1 MNKVRTIALLAMV
14 VLVAGLA
21 QAKQLA
27 VVVDKE
33 NKTDDVTT
41 RELANILNGK
51 TKTWTDG
58 RPIKIVMRDPSS
70 QDAELVFRRL
80 LNITPDQVR
89 AFIQAHP
96 GLIVVANS
104 DAEVLH
110 LVSVVRGAIGFVDLY
125 SLTKDVKI
133 IKIDKKLPFDLD
145 YLLKGDD

>member
-1 MNKVRTIALLAMV
+1 MV

-33 NKTDDVTT
+33 NKTDSVTT
-41 RELANILNGK
+41 GELANILNGK

-58 RPIKIVMRDPSS
+58 KPIKIVMRDPSS

-80 LNITPDQVR
+80 LNATPEQVR
-89 AFIQAHP
+89 AFIQTHP

-104 DAEVLH
+104 DAEVLR

-133 IKIDKKLPFDLD
+133 IKIENKLPFDFD
-145 YLLKGDD
+145 YLLKGVD

>member
-1 MNKVRTIALLAMV
+1 VNKVRTIALLAMV

-33 NKTDDVTT
+33 NKTDDITT
-41 RELANILNGK
+41 KELANILNGK

-80 LNITPDQVR
+80 LNTTPEQVR

-96 GLIVVANS
+96 SLIVVANS